1 MNALSKWKIVL
12 YLAAIFCAGTVSG
25 WVIAAKTTKEKMFA
39 PPRPEEIG
47 ASLRERLHARL
58 NLTPAQA
65 QQVDAIIA
73 RSSAEMKSMHEEH
86 LKRIRQGVSNRNVQ
100 ITAVLTPGQQ
110 KQFEEIERE
119 RQEMWRQ
126 KRAKYG
132 GRQSG

>member
-1 MNALSKWKIVL
+1 
-12 YLAAIFCAGTVSG
+12 
-25 WVIAAKTTKEKMFA
+25 
-39 PPRPEEIG
+39 
-47 ASLRERLHARL
+47 
-58 NLTPAQA
+58 
-65 QQVDAIIA
+65 
-73 RSSAEMKSMHEEH
+73 MKSMHEEH

-132 GRQSG
+132 GRESGYGGRESGVTDPLTNSHQRKNE